1 MNEISKKRVVVMIP
15 TYNEAGNIG
24 GLVRAILELPMGA
37 DIAVLVA
44 DDDSPDGTGR
54 IVEDMTREDGRVHI
68 LIRRKRRGRGA
79 GGIDGFKAALAL
91 RPDCVVEMDGDFSHQ
106 PKFIPD
112 LVEAIKN
119 CDVAIGSRFVKGGK
133 DADRG
138 LHRRLITALVR
149 RFLRRQFRF
158 PVKDVSSGFRCF
170 RKDVLERIDLDDMIS
185 VGPSIVLEVLYKV
198 SLQGFRISEVPIEFV
213 DRKQGKTKLN
223 LLILLETLIMA
234 MRIKRQY
241 KPETRG
247 QAE

>member
-1 MNEISKKRVVVMIP
+1 MSEIVKKRVVVMVP
-15 TYNEAGNIG
+15 TYNEAENIG
-24 GLVRAILELPMGA
+24 DLVRAILDLPMDA
-37 DIAVLVA
+37 DVAVLVA

-54 IVEDMTREDGRVHI
+54 IVEDMAREDGRVHV

-79 GGIDGFKAALAL
+79 GGIDGFKAALEL

-112 LVEAIKN
+112 LVEAMKN
-119 CDVAIGSRFVKGGK
+119 CDVAIGSRFVRGGR
-133 DADRG
+133 DADRS
-138 LHRRLITALVR
+138 LHRKLTTALVR

-170 RKDVLERIDLDDMIS
+170 RTEVLERIDLDDMIS
-185 VGPSIVLEVLYKV
+185 VGPSIVLEVLYKA
-198 SLQGFRISEVPIEFV
+198 SLLGFRISEVPIEFL
-213 DRKQGKTKLN
+213 DRKRGKTKLN

-241 KPETRG
+241 KPAPETR
-247 QAE
+247 

>member
-1 MNEISKKRVVVMIP
+1 MSEIAKKRVVVMIP

-24 GLVRAILELPMGA
+24 GLVRAILDLPMDA
-37 DIAVLVA
+37 DVAVLVT

-54 IVEDMTREDGRVHI
+54 IVEGLIREDDRVHV

-79 GGIDGFKAALAL
+79 GGIDGFKAALEL

-106 PKFIPD
+106 PRFIPD
-112 LVEAIKN
+112 LVEAMKS
-119 CDVAIGSRFVKGGK
+119 CDVAIGSRFVKGGR
-133 DADRG
+133 DADRR
-138 LHRRLITALVR
+138 LLRRLITALVR

-170 RKDVLERIDLDDMIS
+170 RTEVLERIDLDDMIS
-185 VGPSIVLEVLYKV
+185 VGPSIVLEVLYKA
-198 SLQGFRISEVPIEFV
+198 SLLGFRISEVPIEFL
-213 DRKQGKTKLN
+213 DRKRGKTKLN

-241 KPETRG
+241 KPAPEAR
-247 QAE
+247 

>member
-1 MNEISKKRVVVMIP
+1 MSEIVKKRVVVMIP

-24 GLVRAILELPMGA
+24 GLVRAILDLPMDA
-37 DIAVLVA
+37 DVAVLVA

-54 IVEDMTREDGRVHI
+54 IVEDMAREDGRVHV

-79 GGIDGFKAALAL
+79 GGIDGFKAALEL

-112 LVEAIKN
+112 LVEAMKN
-119 CDVAIGSRFVKGGK
+119 CDVAIGSRFVRGGR
-133 DADRG
+133 DADRS
-138 LHRRLITALVR
+138 LHRKLTTALVR

-170 RKDVLERIDLDDMIS
+170 RTEVLERIDLDDMIS
-185 VGPSIVLEVLYKV
+185 VGPSIVLEVLYKA
-198 SLQGFRISEVPIEFV
+198 SLLGFRISEVPIEFL
-213 DRKQGKTKLN
+213 DRKRGKTKLN

-234 MRIKRQY
+234 MRIKQQY
-241 KPETRG
+241 KPAPETR
-247 QAE
+247 